1 MDTDNTND
9 NDDNPPKVV
18 ASNESDPNASFYGED
33 IFDDM
38 IAKVMD
44 AADKNNSKVRVQA
57 PSPVI
62 EIDGTPSDDNDIR
75 SIDNKNI
82 INDNDIETGGSPG
95 NDDSTNTG
103 SDVASLDSEE
113 ISGESDISEVEEKE
127 KSSYYP
133 QPLIHDDESTIDMRP
148 PAAETQTV
156 SSYVDQLNQQE
167 RRKGKLVKA
176 GVCSFIVAIAIGVV
190 LAIVMT
196 GNDDS
201 SVTRPLSYDDYVT
214 ASSPSSPQSVKPIP
228 PITTVDNQVQ
238 LTFDNIPDG
247 YRMPDEDRTSIINFL
262 DTLIG
267 DYLLTDKYLGDS
279 FELLG
284 VINGYDYKGTS
295 ASRGT
300 TLRVQPPRRRLE
312 SLNLPLLISV
322 KGPSN
327 ISPNV
332 IQAKVIQMVEDR
344 SKNIMN
350 YVKAYDYATFKDATL
365 SVRLYDLK
373 DLIIKQPVS
382 RSPTGRPTTASPTMR
397 PQTLAPSTLKP
408 VAVPI
413 SSKSPIT
420 MPPQTPITRPP
431 VRPKTPPPSTSS
443 PITASPTSKPITPSP
458 TPKPIITLKPV
469 TGHPSPRPTT
479 VWVSS

>member
-9 NDDNPPKVV
+9 DDPPKVV

-62 EIDGTPSDDNDIR
+62 EIDGTPSDDNNIR
-75 SIDNKNI
+75 SVDDNNNKNK
-82 INDNDIETGGSPG
+82 NDIETGSSPG

-113 ISGESDISEVEEKE
+113 ISGESDISEVDENE

-176 GVCSFIVAIAIGVV
+176 GVFSFIVAIAIGVV

-201 SVTRPLSYDDYVT
+201 SATKPLSYDDYVT

-247 YRMPDEDRTSIINFL
+247 YRMPDDDRISIINFL
-262 DTLIG
+262 DKLIG

-279 FELLG
+279 FQLLG
-284 VINGYDYKGTS
+284 VINGYDNTDTS
-295 ASRGT
+295 STSRGT
-300 TLRVQPPRRRLE
+300 ILRVQPPRRRLE

-322 KGPSN
+322 KGPST

-365 SVRLYDLK
+365 SVRTYDLK
-373 DLIIKQPVS
+373 DLITKQPVS
-382 RSPTGRPTTASPTMR
+382 TKSPTGRPTTASPTMR
-397 PQTLAPSTLKP
+397 PQTLAPSTSKP

-420 MPPQTPITRPP
+420 ISPQTPITRPP
-431 VRPKTPPPSTSS
+431 VRPKLHHRLQHLQSQLLHLQS
-443 PITASPTSKPITPSP
+443 
-458 TPKPIITLKPV
+458 L
-469 TGHPSPRPTT
+469 
-479 VWVSS
+479 

>member
-1 MDTDNTND
+1 MDTHNTND
-9 NDDNPPKVV
+9 DDPPKVV

-62 EIDGTPSDDNDIR
+62 EIDGTPSDDR
-75 SIDNKNI
+75 SINDNNNN

-196 GNDDS
+196 RNDDS
-201 SVTRPLSYDDYVT
+201 SVTKPLSYDDYVT
-214 ASSPSSPQSVKPIP
+214 ASSPSSPQPVKPIP

-247 YRMPDEDRTSIINFL
+247 YRMPDDDRTSIINFL

-267 DYLLTDKYLGDS
+267 NYILTDKYLGDS

-284 VINGYDYKGTS
+284 VTNGYDKGSTS
-295 ASRGT
+295 TSRGT

-365 SVRLYDLK
+365 SVRSYDLK

-382 RSPTGRPTTASPTMR
+382 TKPPTGRPTTASPTVR
-397 PQTLAPSTLKP
+397 PQTLAPPTLKP
-408 VAVPI
+408 VVPI

-420 MPPQTPITRPP
+420 MAPQTPVTRPP
-431 VRPKTPPPSTSS
+431 VRPKPPPPITSS
-443 PITASPTSKPITPSP
+443 PITASPSSKPITPSP
-458 TPKPIITLKPV
+458 TPKLIITLKPV

-479 VWVSS
+479 VWVSSFV

>member
-1 MDTDNTND
+1 MDTNTNH
-9 NDDNPPKVV
+9 PPKVV

-44 AADKNNSKVRVQA
+44 AADKNNSKVRVQVPLA
-57 PSPVI
+57 PVI
-62 EIDGTPSDDNDIR
+62 EIDVTPSDDIR
-75 SIDNKNI
+75 SIDDNKNT
-82 INDNDIETGGSPG
+82 NDNDIETGRNSPG
-95 NDDSTNTG
+95 NDSTNTG

-113 ISGESDISEVEEKE
+113 ISGESGISEVEEKE
-127 KSSYYP
+127 KQSYYP

-148 PAAETQTV
+148 PAAESQTV

-167 RRKGKLVKA
+167 LRKGKLVKA

-201 SVTRPLSYDDYVT
+201 SVTKPLSYDDYVT
-214 ASSPSSPQSVKPIP
+214 TAASPSSPVMQPVKSS
-228 PITTVDNQVQ
+228 PITTVDSQVQ

-247 YRMPDEDRTSIINFL
+247 YRMPDDDRTSIISFL

-267 DYLLTDKYLGDS
+267 DYLLSDKYLGDS

-284 VINGYDYKGTS
+284 VTNGYDNKGTS
-295 ASRGT
+295 TNRGT

-322 KGPSN
+322 KGPST

-332 IQAKVIQMVEDR
+332 IQAKVIQMVDDR

-365 SVRLYDLK
+365 SVRTYDLE

-382 RSPTGRPTTASPTMR
+382 TSPTGRPTTASPTMR

-420 MPPQTPITRPP
+420 ISPVVPITRPQ
-431 VRPKTPPPSTSS
+431 VRPKTPPPITAS
-443 PITASPTSKPITPSP
+443 PITASPTSKPITTSP
-458 TPKPIITLKPV
+458 TPKPITTLKPI

-479 VWVSS
+479 VWVSSFM